1 MKKEDILQK
10 IIEMEEF
17 ACDSRHRNGVSVEV
31 RNLRIYKRKNLI
43 IADILIFDDGNQSM
57 ERFNSCEYPLDQFYV
72 ILNWKY

>member
-1 MKKEDILQK
+1 MKKEDISEK